1 MVVSQLSST
10 IIRKLK
16 VVLNR
21 ITICLLVAS
30 ALSACNSVPSKLQ
43 DPLANRIFVSS
54 SGVEVSE
61 QTLLDELAG
70 ADVIYLGEKHDQ
82 PEHHRLQLSVIK
94 ALVDRGLKPAIGLE
108 MLTVDETSIAM
119 MYTQGTAHAQGSRKG
134 FTAEDWLREKLGWQ
148 GSHDTNWQFYG
159 PILVFA
165 REHKLTVFGADLPE
179 SLRARIS
186 KVGKQ
191 GLSPVEKG
199 QIISTGLDDENYRRL
214 MYDRFKQA
222 HCGWGSDDYLSRL
235 YDNWLARNDTMAAGI
250 LRTLEEA
257 DNKPVILVV
266 GVGHTQFNMGVY
278 ERVQHQAPHLK
289 QINVGLQPL
298 AGDLLPLADY
308 LGETEFEGRHYGWEY
323 EYIWFTNPHLPA
335 AEDPCK
341 AFLESRK
348 TMVTNQTR

>member
-1 MVVSQLSST
+1 M
-10 IIRKLK
+10 IIFRSCD

-21 ITICLLVAS
+21 TVICLLAGL
-30 ALSACNSVPSKLQ
+30 LSACTSMPPKLQ
-43 DPLANRIFVSS
+43 DPLANRIFISS
-54 SGVEVSE
+54 TGAEISE
-61 QTLLDELAG
+61 QVLLDELAG

-82 PEHHRLQLSVIK
+82 PEHHRLQVSIIK

-119 MYTQGTAHAQGSRKG
+119 LYTQGVPHSLMQGKHIS
-134 FTAEDWLREKLGWQ
+134 AEDWLRQRLGWQ
-148 GSHDTNWQFYG
+148 AHNSSDWQFYG
-159 PILVFA
+159 PILVLA

-179 SLRARIS
+179 PLRSRIT
-186 KVGKQ
+186 KVGKN

-199 QIISTGLDDENYRRL
+199 QIIDTGLENDNYRHF

-235 YDNWLARNDTMAAGI
+235 YDNWLARNDTMAGGI
-250 LRTLEEA
+250 VRTLEEA
-257 DNKPVILVV
+257 GNAPVILVV
-266 GVGHTQFNMGVY
+266 GAGHTQFNLGVY
-278 ERVQHQAPHLK
+278 ERVENQAPHLK
-289 QINVGLQPL
+289 QVNIGFQPL

-308 LGETEFEGRHYGWEY
+308 LIETEFEGRSYGWEHQ
-323 EYIWFTNPHLPA
+323 YIWLTNPHLPA

-348 TMVTNQTR
+348 SIPTTPDP